1 MEQPKNML
9 FCVEKYN
16 ARNFMGKNFIK
27 IYTCTGIFYQ
37 LFSKNTQSS
46 SYLFQ
51 IFFQIQHL
59 RNLFET
65 LDMMFTCA
73 NFVP

>member
-16 ARNFMGKNFIK
+16 ARNIWGKILLKYIHVPVYFINYFPRTHSHQVICFK
-27 IYTCTGIFYQ
+27 
-37 LFSKNTQSS
+37 
-46 SYLFQ
+46 
-51 IFFQIQHL
+51 FFFFKHL